1 MNILEEIKFFK
12 NYDDNL
18 FLSVFLTLLNTPSI
32 MFEIF
37 PFIFLIATLFFFIE
51 ILDKNE
57 LVIYKLNGITNL
69 NIINTLVFTT
79 FLTGV
84 FIILI
89 FYNLSSTLKFFYLD
103 IKNDYSKDDKYLAVV
118 TSNGLWIR
126 DQIDGNINIINAEK
140 ISGNNITSV
149 LITQFDLDY
158 NFKKLINAPAV
169 NMKDNLWTIDNAY
182 ITEENQT
189 YNASNITFKSNFNIE
204 KIQKLFSNISALNLW
219 QLRQLKE
226 DYEKLGYSTIMLTIH
241 EHRIYSYPIYLIIM
255 VIISSILMMNV
266 RHQKS
271 KIYYLIT
278 GILFSVVVYYFN
290 YLYNLLL
297 ENQKIPSMFSVWLIQ
312 LFLLTIV
319 SLGLIKI
326 NEK

>member
-1 MNILEEIKFFK
+1 
-12 NYDDNL
+12 
-18 FLSVFLTLLNTPSI
+18 
-32 MFEIF
+32 
-37 PFIFLIATLFFFIE
+37 
-51 ILDKNE
+51 
-57 LVIYKLNGITNL
+57 
-69 NIINTLVFTT
+69 
-79 FLTGV
+79 
-84 FIILI
+84 
-89 FYNLSSTLKFFYLD
+89 
-103 IKNDYSKDDKYLAVV
+103 
-118 TSNGLWIR
+118 
-126 DQIDGNINIINAEK
+126 
-140 ISGNNITSV
+140 
-149 LITQFDLDY
+149 
-158 NFKKLINAPAV
+158 
-169 NMKDNLWTIDNAY
+169 MKDNLWTIDNAY